1 MHSPKRGLMLLS
13 QCFLLIDVS
22 TKPLAA
28 AVFMLILETKGRINE
43 SAALKQLNAIVQVR
57 RG

>member
-1 MHSPKRGLMLLS
+1 MLLS